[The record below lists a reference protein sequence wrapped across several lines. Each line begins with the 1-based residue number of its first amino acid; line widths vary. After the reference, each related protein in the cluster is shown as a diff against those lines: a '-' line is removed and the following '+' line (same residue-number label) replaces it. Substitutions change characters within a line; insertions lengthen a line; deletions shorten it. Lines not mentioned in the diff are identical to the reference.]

1 MNEKPRD
8 PELRS
13 VFIESEMVAQRSDSE
28 TGMGSKRSDGLE
40 TLRLVLS
47 PFGHSTVYG
56 FFLVTVRSL
65 S

>member
-28 TGMGSKRSDGLE
+28 TGMGSKPRGGRRS
-40 TLRLVLS
+40 
-47 PFGHSTVYG
+47 PSTARG
-56 FFLVTVRSL
+56 DPAEAGAGAEDK
-65 S
+65 